1 MADVDHRKS
10 LQILHK
16 RTGRDKVI
24 IIRDKFRM
32 HTRFFT
38 ACHDFFQFSIL
49 LDAQGDRDLI
59 QRIERQNRIQIVNFA
74 DHAHSLIFF
83 APLLM
88 VIQNTAD
95 FIAPLRVDIHTVNKS
110 FRCPAVTDQKQ
121 MLLVISLRPHRPERY
136 PQDIPHQNLSK
147 EIDAKKQKYHRT
159 GEVVEILIFTA
170 QVKHQ

>member
-38 ACHDFFQFSIL
+38 ARHDFFQFSIL

-95 FIAPLRVDIHTVNKS
+95 FIAPLRIDIHTVNKS

-121 MLLVISLRPHRPERY
+121 MLLVISR
-136 PQDIPHQNLSK
+136 
-147 EIDAKKQKYHRT
+147 IDRSAIRRIFRIRISAKRLMPKNKNTIGREKLWKYSFLPPR
-159 GEVVEILIFTA
+159 
-170 QVKHQ
+170 